1 MPQSPTDWLP
11 ENHLAYFI
19 LEILEQ
25 LDLAA
30 IERKVQSKDPRGER
44 PYSPRMMTSLLL
56 YGYTVGIFS
65 SRKIEQATH
74 GDVAFR
80 VLAAGEHP
88 HFTTVNSFRDA
99 HREALAGLFQRVLE
113 LCMSAGLVKLE
124 HVAIDGTKMKANAS
138 KHKAMSAERMEKAEV
153 QLTDEIEALLTKAEQ
168 TDAAED
174 AAYGVG
180 NPEPGLK
187 AEWARRDGRREKI
200 REHLAALKKETAQGR
215 ADELREQAAAHRKTS
230 ADPDT
235 TPKTRALATTLA
247 GQREAHANKLDDDH
261 GNDDATPPPA
271 VDADLPRNRPPT
283 TKAGMPKP
291 TAQRNF
297 TDPESRIMVRD
308 GAYMQAY
315 NGQIAVD
322 ESHQIIVAAALSNQA
337 PDAEYF
343 QPMLQ
348 RVVENCRAVPERTT
362 ADSGYMSSA
371 NVHFAERIG
380 TEPFIAVNRHR
391 RDGNPGDEPA
401 RLDSYLTVEREQMR
415 ALLTSDRGHD
425 AYARRKATVEPV
437 FGQIKSARG
446 FRQMSF
452 RGLVKNRL
460 EWLLVA
466 ATHNLRKLWRYA
478 PGLPLAV

>member
-25 LDLAA
+25 LDLTP
-30 IERKVQSKDPRGER
+30 IERQVQSKDHRGER

-56 YGYTVGIFS
+56 YGYTVGVFS

-80 VLAAGEHP
+80 VLSAGEHP
-88 HFTTVNSFRDA
+88 HFTTVNHFRDT
-99 HREALAGLFQRVLE
+99 HREALAGLFQQVLE
-113 LCMSAGLVKLE
+113 LCMSAGLVKLA
-124 HVAIDGTKMKANAS
+124 HVAIDGTKIKANAS

-153 QLTDEIEALLTKAEQ
+153 QLTDEIEALLAKAEAV
-168 TDAAED
+168 DAAED
-174 AAYGVG
+174 AEFGAS

-200 REHLAALKKETAQGR
+200 REHLAALKKEAAQGR
-215 ADELREQAAAHRKTS
+215 AGDLRQQAESLRQTS
-230 ADPDT
+230 VDPT
-235 TPKTRALATTLA
+235 VTPKTRAAATTLA
-247 GQREAHANKLDDDH
+247 KQRDAQASSLDDD
-261 GNDDATPPPA
+261 DSPPPPA
-271 VDADLPRNRPPT
+271 VDADLPRHRPPA
-283 TKAGMPKP
+283 TKSGAPKP
-291 TAQRNF
+291 KAQRNF
-297 TDPESRIMVRD
+297 TDPESRIMFRD
-308 GAYMQAY
+308 GAFLQGY

-322 ESHQIIVAAALSNQA
+322 ESHQIIVAAALSNQS

-343 QPMLQ
+343 QPMLN
-348 RVVENCRAVPERTT
+348 RVVENCGAAPEKVT
-362 ADSGYMSSA
+362 ADSGYFSSG
-371 NVHFAERIG
+371 NVHHAEHLG
-380 TEPFIAVNRHR
+380 VEPFIAVNRHR
-391 RDGNPGDEPA
+391 RDGKPGDDEPHLESY
-401 RLDSYLTVEREQMR
+401 RTEERDQMRTLLDSE
-415 ALLTSDRGHD
+415 RGHA

-452 RGLVKNRL
+452 RGVIKNRL
-460 EWLLVA
+460 EWLFVA

-478 PGLPLAV
+478 PTLALSA

>member
-25 LDLAA
+25 LDLTP
-30 IERKVQSKDPRGER
+30 IERKVQSKDHRGER

-56 YGYTVGIFS
+56 YGYAVGVFS

-88 HFTTVNSFRDA
+88 HFTTVNCFRDT
-99 HREALAGLFQRVLE
+99 HREALAGLFQQVLG
-113 LCMSAGLVKLE
+113 LCMSAGLVKLA
-124 HVAIDGTKMKANAS
+124 HVAIDGTKIKANAS
-138 KHKAMSAERMEKAEV
+138 KHKAMSADRMEKAEV
-153 QLTDEIEALLTKAEQ
+153 QLTEEIEALLAKAEAV
-168 TDAAED
+168 DAAED
-174 AAYGVG
+174 KEFGAG

-200 REHLAALKKETAQGR
+200 REHLAALKKEAAQGR
-215 ADELREQAAAHRKTS
+215 AIEVRQQAESLRQTS
-230 ADPDT
+230 TDPT
-235 TPKTRALATTLA
+235 QSPKTRAAAATLA
-247 GQREAHANKLDDDH
+247 KKRDIQASSLDDD
-261 GNDDATPPPA
+261 DDDTSPPPA
-271 VDADLPRNRPPT
+271 VDADLPWHRPPT
-283 TKAGMPKP
+283 TKSGAPTPK
-291 TAQRNF
+291 AQRNF
-297 TDPESRIMVRD
+297 TDPESRIMFRD
-308 GAYMQAY
+308 GAFLQGY
-315 NGQIAVD
+315 NGQLAVD
-322 ESHQIIVAAALSNQA
+322 EGHQIIVAAALSNQS

-343 QPMLQ
+343 RPMLD
-348 RVVENCRAVPERTT
+348 RVVENCGAVPERVT
-362 ADSGYMSSA
+362 ADSGYFSSR
-371 NVHFAERIG
+371 NVHHAERLG
-380 TEPFIAVNRHR
+380 VEPFIAINRHR
-391 RDGNPGDEPA
+391 RDGKPGDDEPH
-401 RLDSYLTVEREQMR
+401 LDSYRTEERDQMR
-415 ALLTSDRGHD
+415 ALLDSERGHA

-452 RGLVKNRL
+452 RGLIKNRL

-478 PGLPLAV
+478 PPLTLTA